1 MYIYAH
7 TLVNVRHFME
17 KYIVS
22 CGLYT
27 TVPTV
32 RHFALLYLMYLTA
45 PYCTLLYLAAHL
57 TAPYSPQCCTCPVPS
72 VAILAHAV
80 QALIPFLV

>member
-45 PYCTLLYLAAHL
+45 PYCTLLHTLLHL
-57 TAPYSPQCCTCPVPS
+57 TPPSTVPVLFLTEHYCTFLHPTVPYCS
-72 VAILAHAV
+72 L
-80 QALIPFLV
+80 L